1 MSVVVIGIWIS
12 IFRTSPIGS
21 LQPILY
27 RQSSMYKSVYSIAVG
42 PRWMMWTSLI
52 TGICIFRCLV
62 SGSINWPLS
71 VNIVV
76 VMLLIFIFG
85 GCANLIGLT
94 VYLPVNFVNLVICCN
109 ASNERAPRLSE
120 FGAWSPRALNKHPSV
135 NRLTSSVNKCNAPTP
150 LPSPLPSGVEV
161 SCRSSMTG

>member
-1 MSVVVIGIWIS
+1 
-12 IFRTSPIGS
+12 
-21 LQPILY
+21 
-27 RQSSMYKSVYSIAVG
+27 MYKSVYSIAVG

-85 GCANLIGLT
+85 RCANLIGLT

-161 SCRSSMTG
+161 IVADPQWRDSWKTFTGQLWHIVLFQHIGHTFTY